1 MRTRGGLHPWYAGA
15 MKKLRL
21 TLSRNLDTYPED
33 KRTKAAKADIDAL
46 IVAEL
51 ETAGFTVI
59 RRSDAD
65 DAHAFLEKDEKWQPA
80 HEELARVLGKHG
92 VKLSADD
99 PEPAKG
105 EDKPTKGE
113 GDKGKQPAPLPLGNK
128 S

>member
-1 MRTRGGLHPWYAGA
+1 

-33 KRTKAAKADIDAL
+33 KRTKAAKADLDAL

-80 HEELARVLGKHG
+80 HEELSRVLGKHG
-92 VKLSADD
+92 VKLSADEAD
-99 PEPAKG
+99 IDANAKQPGDAKG
-105 EDKPTKGE
+105 DNDRDSKPVNE
-113 GDKGKQPAPLPLGNK
+113 KGKQPAPLPLGNK